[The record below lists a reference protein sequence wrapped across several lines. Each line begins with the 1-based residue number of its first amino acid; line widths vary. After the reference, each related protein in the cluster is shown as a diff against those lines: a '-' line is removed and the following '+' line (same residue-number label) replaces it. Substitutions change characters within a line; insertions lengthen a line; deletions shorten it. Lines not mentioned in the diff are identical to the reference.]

1 MTMRPD
7 HKATRQPDKRL
18 SGNRVTHSATD
29 NTVALLDSL
38 RLGKHRRSEQS
49 GFVQDSVQ
57 LDRAWSML
65 FGQNATRTEGTHA
78 RRPAMAMKFGST
90 DARGNSRQTSTSNVR
105 YQSQTRQYVFI
116 DAKLSVKSS
125 GAILSRV
132 RMGDPIYT
140 ALRPLRLCLCRNRTL
155 APFDPP

>member
-1 MTMRPD
+1 MTMRLS

-29 NTVALLDSL
+29 NTVALLDSFH
-38 RLGKHRRSEQS
+38 LGKHRCSEQC
-49 GFVQDSVQ
+49 GFVEDSVQ
-57 LDRAWSML
+57 LDGASFML
-65 FGQNATRTEGTHA
+65 FGRIATCTKGTHA

-105 YQSQTRQYVFI
+105 YQSQTHQYVFI
-116 DAKLSVKSS
+116 DAELSVKSS

-132 RMGDPIYT
+132 RMCHPIYT